1 MNKEYSFTVINKEGI
16 EVTCDVLSM
25 ITDKNNRIYLLYTD
39 YLLNDTGN
47 FRLLASEL
55 VQKKND
61 FVLKDIDDQKKL
73 DELVR
78 CAKNLYEKVTVKPA
92 AWLGV

>member
-1 MNKEYSFTVINKEGI
+1 MNEEYSFTIINKEGM

-25 ITDKNNRIYLLYTD
+25 ITDKDSIIYLLYTD
-39 YLLNDTGN
+39 YLLDDNGN

-61 FVLKDIDDQKKL
+61 FVLKDIEDQEKL
-73 DELVR
+73 NELVKST
-78 CAKNLYEKVTVKPA
+78 KNLYEKTLA
-92 AWLGV
+92 N